1 MDDDTT
7 TTSTAH
13 DDGYNNTS
21 LRNERER
28 RGIKFGD
35 SLLKGRMFKKIFH
48 LDVKRKLNLDMHV
61 RWNST
66 YKMLSTSLYFKDVLF
81 RLRSS
86 HASFQ
91 SYMPLV
97 DEWDKVHGW
106 CIAIFLE
113 AEKGTCDYLKEM
125 VKPMLEKFDKY
136 WSDYNLYLSCAT
148 ILDLRYKVK
157 FVEYCFSKLYGSV
170 EASRRINLVLGTM
183 KSMFEDYKL
192 QYASSSPII
201 VAPSPP
207 STYGARNYF
216 DDYDHFV
223 DLNSQLDILE
233 FWHQSS
239 VRYPVV
245 SKMARDLLTIPVKTV
260 TSEYDFSI
268 GGKIVSASRSY
279 APEAL
284 IQAVQKLE
292 KRVNKVDERS
302 AKAEVGACDMTD
314 SVGKVENEVITL
326 KGQLGE
332 LDDRLEE
339 VSLDAQSLADQAFE
353 KMMGE
358 MAKMC
363 EEFTG
368 ELLALKKEN
377 ELLKEELTSLKRTT
391 MVGGATIQVGPKV
404 EIPKP
409 PKYHGKRDAR
419 EIDNF
424 LWSIERYFE
433 AVHLEEDASK
443 INVVTMYL
451 GDDAILWWRRREQDI
466 KNGSCSIRT
475 WDQFKED
482 FKKQFRPHDAA
493 KVSMMK
499 LRELKHSSTIKEYIK
514 QFTTLVLEI
523 DNLPEPAQLLYFIGG
538 LERWAQ
544 QEVERRNV
552 QTLAEAIAAAES
564 LVDYRDTRKEG
575 RSNGSKGKG
584 GGAKP
589 TDRSSTNSNK
599 TVKKDKAKGSSSSSS
614 SSDKPNNRGCYL
626 CGGPH
631 WARDCP
637 GRQKLS
643 AIIASG
649 GESSGDDAQTG
660 SLRLFS
666 SVRATPKAEESTKVV
681 QVSTLPRPK
690 GSLMFVDTLVNG
702 RASKALV
709 DCGASHNFI
718 TEKEAMKL
726 GIKYTKEPGRIKTV
740 NTSPVPIL
748 GVAHKVPICLGQWSG
763 TINLTVVHMDD
774 FSLVLGLEFI
784 DTVRPVSFEA
794 DGSIMIK
801 RDQGSWS
808 VPVTREEVEAKT
820 ISAIQVSRG
829 IKKGQ
834 ETFLA
839 ALVEEE
845 EPHGNEVPSEIFG
858 VLAEYKDVM
867 PPELPKR
874 LPPRREK
881 ELVTPPAPIIK
892 LLKQPKSRLWVVRHP
907 AMVPSVMP
915 KARLP
920 CNHGWTTTWLTGRIS
935 VMQILMQAAWG
946 SFSPIVSAGGC
957 YQRWQSVG
965 AMNGGSR
972 GCFLPRLTGCY
983 GSNAH
988 RLIPAVGASLLIN
1001 LSRLYVH

>member
-1 MDDDTT
+1 MAK
-7 TTSTAH
+7 S
-13 DDGYNNTS
+13 
-21 LRNERER
+21 
-28 RGIKFGD
+28 
-35 SLLKGRMFKKIFH
+35 
-48 LDVKRKLNLDMHV
+48 
-61 RWNST
+61 
-66 YKMLSTSLYFKDVLF
+66 KD
-81 RLRSS
+81 
-86 HASFQ
+86 A
-91 SYMPLV
+91 
-97 DEWDKVHGW
+97 
-106 CIAIFLE
+106 
-113 AEKGTCDYLKEM
+113 
-125 VKPMLEKFDKY
+125 
-136 WSDYNLYLSCAT
+136 
-148 ILDLRYKVK
+148 
-157 FVEYCFSKLYGSV
+157 
-170 EASRRINLVLGTM
+170 
-183 KSMFEDYKL
+183 
-192 QYASSSPII
+192 
-201 VAPSPP
+201 
-207 STYGARNYF
+207 
-216 DDYDHFV
+216 
-223 DLNSQLDILE
+223 
-233 FWHQSS
+233 
-239 VRYPVV
+239 
-245 SKMARDLLTIPVKTV
+245 
-260 TSEYDFSI
+260 
-268 GGKIVSASRSY
+268 SASQTTEGY

-302 AKAEVGACDMTD
+302 AKAEVAACDMTD

-332 LDDRLEE
+332 LDNRLEE

-358 MAKMC
+358 MAKMR

-391 MVGGATIQVGPKV
+391 MAGGATIQVGP
-404 EIPKP
+404 
-409 PKYHGKRDAR
+409 
-419 EIDNF
+419 
-424 LWSIERYFE
+424 
-433 AVHLEEDASK
+433 
-443 INVVTMYL
+443 
-451 GDDAILWWRRREQDI
+451 
-466 KNGSCSIRT
+466 
-475 WDQFKED
+475 
-482 FKKQFRPHDAA
+482 
-493 KVSMMK
+493 
-499 LRELKHSSTIKEYIK
+499 
-514 QFTTLVLEI
+514 
-523 DNLPEPAQLLYFIGG
+523 
-538 LERWAQ
+538 
-544 QEVERRNV
+544 
-552 QTLAEAIAAAES
+552 
-564 LVDYRDTRKEG
+564 KEG

-649 GESSGDDAQTG
+649 GESSGDDAQMG

-702 RASKALV
+702 RASEALV

-784 DTVRPVSFEA
+784 DTVRPFSFEA

-839 ALVEEE
+839 ALVDEE
-845 EPHGNEVPSEIFG
+845 EPHGNEVPSEISG
-858 VLAEYKDVM
+858 VLVEYKDNYLCHEAPVISA
-867 PPELPKR
+867 PTLKLPS
-874 LPPRREK
+874 E
-881 ELVTPPAPIIK
+881 IIGK
-892 LLKQPKSRLWVVRHP
+892 TVEEVL
-907 AMVPSVMP
+907 
-915 KARLP
+915 
-920 CNHGWTTTWLTGRIS
+920 
-935 VMQILMQAAWG
+935 
-946 SFSPIVSAGGC
+946 
-957 YQRWQSVG
+957 
-965 AMNGGSR
+965 
-972 GCFLPRLTGCY
+972 
-983 GSNAH
+983 
-988 RLIPAVGASLLIN
+988 
-1001 LSRLYVH
+1001 

>member
-1 MDDDTT
+1 MVVAAIGAT
-7 TTSTAH
+7 
-13 DDGYNNTS
+13 G
-21 LRNERER
+21 
-28 RGIKFGD
+28 
-35 SLLKGRMFKKIFH
+35 
-48 LDVKRKLNLDMHV
+48 
-61 RWNST
+61 
-66 YKMLSTSLYFKDVLF
+66 
-81 RLRSS
+81 
-86 HASFQ
+86 ASQ
-91 SYMPLV
+91 
-97 DEWDKVHGW
+97 
-106 CIAIFLE
+106 
-113 AEKGTCDYLKEM
+113 
-125 VKPMLEKFDKY
+125 
-136 WSDYNLYLSCAT
+136 
-148 ILDLRYKVK
+148 
-157 FVEYCFSKLYGSV
+157 
-170 EASRRINLVLGTM
+170 
-183 KSMFEDYKL
+183 
-192 QYASSSPII
+192 
-201 VAPSPP
+201 
-207 STYGARNYF
+207 
-216 DDYDHFV
+216 
-223 DLNSQLDILE
+223 
-233 FWHQSS
+233 
-239 VRYPVV
+239 
-245 SKMARDLLTIPVKTV
+245 V
-260 TSEYDFSI
+260 TE
-268 GGKIVSASRSY
+268 GY

-302 AKAEVGACDMTD
+302 AKAEVAACDMTD
-314 SVGKVENEVITL
+314 SVGKVENEVSAL

-358 MAKMC
+358 MAKMR

-391 MVGGATIQVGPKV
+391 VAGGATIQVGPKV

-443 INVVTMYL
+443 INAVTMYL

-538 LERWAQ
+538 LQRWAQ

-649 GESSGDDAQTG
+649 GESSGDDAQMG

-666 SVRATPKAEESTKVV
+666 SVRATPKAEESTKMV

-845 EPHGNEVPSEIFG
+845 EPHGNEVPPEISG
-858 VLAEYKDVM
+858 VLEEETVLNHLIANGIEPGTEGWHCYKKGMSTTSNNKRDVEDM
-867 PPELPKR
+867 HGDIKR
-874 LPPRREK
+874 LIYDVYKVVAERYEGVGDEPNDEAK
-881 ELVTPPAPIIK
+881 IFYKLVEDGK
-892 LLKQPKSRLWVVRHP
+892 
-907 AMVPSVMP
+907 
-915 KARLP
+915 
-920 CNHGWTTTWLTGRIS
+920 
-935 VMQILMQAAWG
+935 
-946 SFSPIVSAGGC
+946 
-957 YQRWQSVG
+957 
-965 AMNGGSR
+965 
-972 GCFLPRLTGCY
+972 
-983 GSNAH
+983 
-988 RLIPAVGASLLIN
+988 
-1001 LSRLYVH
+1001 

>member
-1 MDDDTT
+1 
-7 TTSTAH
+7 
-13 DDGYNNTS
+13 
-21 LRNERER
+21 
-28 RGIKFGD
+28 
-35 SLLKGRMFKKIFH
+35 
-48 LDVKRKLNLDMHV
+48 
-61 RWNST
+61 
-66 YKMLSTSLYFKDVLF
+66 
-81 RLRSS
+81 
-86 HASFQ
+86 
-91 SYMPLV
+91 
-97 DEWDKVHGW
+97 
-106 CIAIFLE
+106 
-113 AEKGTCDYLKEM
+113 
-125 VKPMLEKFDKY
+125 
-136 WSDYNLYLSCAT
+136 
-148 ILDLRYKVK
+148 
-157 FVEYCFSKLYGSV
+157 
-170 EASRRINLVLGTM
+170 
-183 KSMFEDYKL
+183 
-192 QYASSSPII
+192 
-201 VAPSPP
+201 
-207 STYGARNYF
+207 
-216 DDYDHFV
+216 
-223 DLNSQLDILE
+223 
-233 FWHQSS
+233 
-239 VRYPVV
+239 
-245 SKMARDLLTIPVKTV
+245 
-260 TSEYDFSI
+260 
-268 GGKIVSASRSY
+268 
-279 APEAL
+279 
-284 IQAVQKLE
+284 
-292 KRVNKVDERS
+292 
-302 AKAEVGACDMTD
+302 MTD

-332 LDDRLEE
+332 LDNRLEE
-339 VSLDAQSLADQAFE
+339 ASLDAQSLADQAFE

-358 MAKMC
+358 MAKMR

-377 ELLKEELTSLKRTT
+377 ELLKEELTLLKRTT
-391 MVGGATIQVGPKV
+391 VAGGATIQVGPKV

-424 LWSIERYFE
+424 LWSMERYFE

-443 INVVTMYL
+443 INAATMYL

-466 KNGSCSIRT
+466 KSGSCSIRT

-499 LRELKHSSTIKEYIK
+499 LHELKHSSTIKEYIK
-514 QFTTLVLEI
+514 QFTTLVLEV
-523 DNLPEPAQLLYFIGG
+523 DDLPEAAQLIYFIGG
-538 LERWAQ
+538 LQRWAQ

-589 TDRSSTNSNK
+589 TDRSSTSSNK
-599 TVKKDKAKGSSSSSS
+599 TVKKGKAKGSSSSPS
-614 SSDKPNNRGCYL
+614 SSDKPSNRGCYL

-649 GESSGDDAQTG
+649 GESSGDDAQMG

-666 SVRATPKAEESTKVV
+666 SVRATPKDEESTKVV

-726 GIKYTKEPGRIKTV
+726 GIKNTKEPGRIKTV

-784 DTVRPVSFEA
+784 DTVRPFSFEA

-845 EPHGNEVPSEIFG
+845 EPHGNEVPSEISG
-858 VLAEYKDVM
+858 VLVERGSGLGKGA
-867 PPELPKR
+867 L
-874 LPPRREK
+874 L
-881 ELVTPPAPIIK
+881 LV
-892 LLKQPKSRLWVVRHP
+892 
-907 AMVPSVMP
+907 
-915 KARLP
+915 
-920 CNHGWTTTWLTGRIS
+920 
-935 VMQILMQAAWG
+935 
-946 SFSPIVSAGGC
+946 
-957 YQRWQSVG
+957 VG
-965 AMNGGSR
+965 AISNEGELMYGLGGWSCGWLDVDLCGWDYVWVWR
-972 GCFLPRLTGCY
+972 RVVPWWEVVDWSEEQGEEVFKISS
-983 GSNAH
+983 GSPTVA
-988 RLIPAVGASLLIN
+988 ID
-1001 LSRLYVH
+1001 

>member
-1 MDDDTT
+1 MAKSKDD
-7 TTSTAH
+7 
-13 DDGYNNTS
+13 
-21 LRNERER
+21 
-28 RGIKFGD
+28 
-35 SLLKGRMFKKIFH
+35 
-48 LDVKRKLNLDMHV
+48 
-61 RWNST
+61 
-66 YKMLSTSLYFKDVLF
+66 KD
-81 RLRSS
+81 
-86 HASFQ
+86 A
-91 SYMPLV
+91 
-97 DEWDKVHGW
+97 
-106 CIAIFLE
+106 
-113 AEKGTCDYLKEM
+113 
-125 VKPMLEKFDKY
+125 
-136 WSDYNLYLSCAT
+136 
-148 ILDLRYKVK
+148 
-157 FVEYCFSKLYGSV
+157 
-170 EASRRINLVLGTM
+170 
-183 KSMFEDYKL
+183 
-192 QYASSSPII
+192 
-201 VAPSPP
+201 
-207 STYGARNYF
+207 
-216 DDYDHFV
+216 
-223 DLNSQLDILE
+223 
-233 FWHQSS
+233 
-239 VRYPVV
+239 
-245 SKMARDLLTIPVKTV
+245 
-260 TSEYDFSI
+260 
-268 GGKIVSASRSY
+268 SASQTTEGY

-302 AKAEVGACDMTD
+302 AKAEVAACDMTD

-332 LDDRLEE
+332 LDNRLEE

-358 MAKMC
+358 MAKMR

-377 ELLKEELTSLKRTT
+377 ELLKEELTLLKRAT
-391 MVGGATIQVGPKV
+391 VAGGATIQAGPKV

-419 EIDNF
+419 EINNF
-424 LWSIERYFE
+424 LWSMERYFE

-443 INVVTMYL
+443 INAATMYL
-451 GDDAILWWRRREQDI
+451 GDDVILWWRRREQDI
-466 KNGSCSIRT
+466 KSGSCSIRT

-514 QFTTLVLEI
+514 QFTTLVLEV
-523 DNLPEPAQLLYFIGG
+523 DDLPEATKLIYFIGG
-538 LERWAQ
+538 LQRWAQ

-564 LVDYRDTRKEG
+564 LVDYKDTRKEG

-589 TDRSSTNSNK
+589 TDRSSTSSNK

-614 SSDKPNNRGCYL
+614 SSEKPNNRGCYL

-649 GESSGDDAQTG
+649 GESSGDDAQMG

-681 QVSTLPRPK
+681 KVSTLPRPK

-718 TEKEAMKL
+718 TGKEAMKL

-784 DTVRPVSFEA
+784 DTVRPFSFEA

-839 ALVEEE
+839 SLVKEE
-845 EPHGNEVPSEIFG
+845 EPHGNEVPSEISG
-858 VLAEYKDVM
+858 VLVESSVSLSSSMKSQRSASSSSSSLLERTFVAMFLADLLRLT
-867 PPELPKR
+867 PTPLPLLEAVFFDLNPSGLD
-874 LPPRREK
+874 LPFFAGADGGGGGG
-881 ELVTPPAPIIK
+881 T
-892 LLKQPKSRLWVVRHP
+892 
-907 AMVPSVMP
+907 SVSS
-915 KARLP
+915 
-920 CNHGWTTTWLTGRIS
+920 LTGT
-935 VMQILMQAAWG
+935 WEG
-946 SFSPIVSAGGC
+946 SGEGCGSGTGGEDC
-957 YQRWQSVG
+957 DSG
-965 AMNGGSR
+965 TGGE
-972 GCFLPRLTGCY
+972 GCDSGTGGEGC
-983 GSNAH
+983 GS
-988 RLIPAVGASLLIN
+988 GTGGTGGEGCGSGTGGEGCG
-1001 LSRLYVH
+1001 

>member
-1 MDDDTT
+1 
-7 TTSTAH
+7 
-13 DDGYNNTS
+13 
-21 LRNERER
+21 
-28 RGIKFGD
+28 
-35 SLLKGRMFKKIFH
+35 
-48 LDVKRKLNLDMHV
+48 
-61 RWNST
+61 
-66 YKMLSTSLYFKDVLF
+66 
-81 RLRSS
+81 
-86 HASFQ
+86 
-91 SYMPLV
+91 
-97 DEWDKVHGW
+97 
-106 CIAIFLE
+106 
-113 AEKGTCDYLKEM
+113 
-125 VKPMLEKFDKY
+125 
-136 WSDYNLYLSCAT
+136 
-148 ILDLRYKVK
+148 
-157 FVEYCFSKLYGSV
+157 
-170 EASRRINLVLGTM
+170 
-183 KSMFEDYKL
+183 
-192 QYASSSPII
+192 
-201 VAPSPP
+201 
-207 STYGARNYF
+207 
-216 DDYDHFV
+216 
-223 DLNSQLDILE
+223 
-233 FWHQSS
+233 
-239 VRYPVV
+239 
-245 SKMARDLLTIPVKTV
+245 
-260 TSEYDFSI
+260 
-268 GGKIVSASRSY
+268 
-279 APEAL
+279 
-284 IQAVQKLE
+284 
-292 KRVNKVDERS
+292 
-302 AKAEVGACDMTD
+302 MTD

-332 LDDRLEE
+332 LDNRLEE

-358 MAKMC
+358 MAKMR

-377 ELLKEELTSLKRTT
+377 ELLKEELTLLKRTT
-391 MVGGATIQVGPKV
+391 VAGGATIQAGPKV

-424 LWSIERYFE
+424 LWSMERYFE

-466 KNGSCSIRT
+466 KSGSCSIRT

-514 QFTTLVLEI
+514 QFTTLVLEV
-523 DNLPEPAQLLYFIGG
+523 DNLPEAAQLIYFIGG
-538 LERWAQ
+538 LQRWAQ

-575 RSNGSKGKG
+575 RSKGKG

-589 TDRSSTNSNK
+589 TDRSSTSSNK

-614 SSDKPNNRGCYL
+614 SSEKPNNRGCYL

-784 DTVRPVSFEA
+784 DTVRPFSFEA

-808 VPVTREEVEAKT
+808 VLVTREEVEAKT

-845 EPHGNEVPSEIFG
+845 EPHGNEVPSEISG
-858 VLAEYKDVM
+858 VLEEYKDVM

-881 ELVTPPAPIIK
+881 KPSKEEALPQLRSHGLMFGAWVVAIRDTPYVLQYFSRKRRLLWIFDSTPPKLRLAVRGIILFETIQTLTDFTFILTRAYVSGEDGCFMDVFHVMDVYVQK
-892 LLKQPKSRLWVVRHP
+892 IQVLSSVSGLRVAETKLNEGGKEEKIERKTISEKFSITLLK
-907 AMVPSVMP
+907 
-915 KARLP
+915 
-920 CNHGWTTTWLTGRIS
+920 
-935 VMQILMQAAWG
+935 
-946 SFSPIVSAGGC
+946 
-957 YQRWQSVG
+957 
-965 AMNGGSR
+965 
-972 GCFLPRLTGCY
+972 CFWSSEPY
-983 GSNAH
+983 NKY
-988 RLIPAVGASLLIN
+988 LLIIWWLQISLN
-1001 LSRLYVH
+1001 MGDIQNAPLSEEETTCRFLLYELQDMESEEGGDGVNYSGNFVTDTFFPTFDDAVTWADGAKVTKMFGNKTVGVSFRAGRWFKIVNATTQAEYDRALAAMQLR

>member
-1 MDDDTT
+1 MAK
-7 TTSTAH
+7 S
-13 DDGYNNTS
+13 
-21 LRNERER
+21 
-28 RGIKFGD
+28 
-35 SLLKGRMFKKIFH
+35 
-48 LDVKRKLNLDMHV
+48 
-61 RWNST
+61 
-66 YKMLSTSLYFKDVLF
+66 KD
-81 RLRSS
+81 
-86 HASFQ
+86 A
-91 SYMPLV
+91 
-97 DEWDKVHGW
+97 
-106 CIAIFLE
+106 
-113 AEKGTCDYLKEM
+113 
-125 VKPMLEKFDKY
+125 
-136 WSDYNLYLSCAT
+136 
-148 ILDLRYKVK
+148 
-157 FVEYCFSKLYGSV
+157 
-170 EASRRINLVLGTM
+170 
-183 KSMFEDYKL
+183 
-192 QYASSSPII
+192 
-201 VAPSPP
+201 
-207 STYGARNYF
+207 
-216 DDYDHFV
+216 
-223 DLNSQLDILE
+223 
-233 FWHQSS
+233 
-239 VRYPVV
+239 
-245 SKMARDLLTIPVKTV
+245 
-260 TSEYDFSI
+260 
-268 GGKIVSASRSY
+268 SASQTTEGY

-302 AKAEVGACDMTD
+302 AKAEVAACDMTD

-332 LDDRLEE
+332 LDNRLEE

-358 MAKMC
+358 MAKMR

-377 ELLKEELTSLKRTT
+377 ELLKEELT
-391 MVGGATIQVGPKV
+391 M
-404 EIPKP
+404 
-409 PKYHGKRDAR
+409 
-419 EIDNF
+419 
-424 LWSIERYFE
+424 ERYFE

-466 KNGSCSIRT
+466 KSGSCSIRT

-514 QFTTLVLEI
+514 QFTTLVLEV
-523 DNLPEPAQLLYFIGG
+523 DDLPEATQRIYFIGG
-538 LERWAQ
+538 LQRWAQ

-552 QTLAEAIAAAES
+552 QTLAEVIAATES

-589 TDRSSTNSNK
+589 TDRSSTSSNK
-599 TVKKDKAKGSSSSSS
+599 TVKKDKAKGSSSSPS
-614 SSDKPNNRGCYL
+614 SSDKPSNRGCYL

-649 GESSGDDAQTG
+649 GESSGDDAQMG

-666 SVRATPKAEESTKVV
+666 SVRTTPKAEESTKVV
-681 QVSTLPRPK
+681 KVSTLPRPK
-690 GSLMFVDTLVNG
+690 GSVMFVDTLVNG

-726 GIKYTKEPGRIKTV
+726 GIKYTKEPGRVKTV

-784 DTVRPVSFEA
+784 DTVRPFSFEA

-839 ALVEEE
+839 ALVKEE
-845 EPHGNEVPSEIFG
+845 EPHGNEVPSEISG
-858 VLAEYKDVM
+858 VLVEYKDVM
-867 PPELPKR
+867 PPELLKR
-874 LPPRREK
+874 LPPRRED
-881 ELVTPPAPIIK
+881 EMGTDNFDSDMEPVIGGIEAG
-892 LLKQPKSRLWVVRHP
+892 VVD
-907 AMVPSVMP
+907 
-915 KARLP
+915 
-920 CNHGWTTTWLTGRIS
+920 
-935 VMQILMQAAWG
+935 WG
-946 SFSPIVSAGGC
+946 SGVKFRNTIDVEVEDVGGEGIEDIVVKDVVVGTDNVTGHDTFNAICHFKYFSAG
-957 YQRWQSVG
+957 
-965 AMNGGSR
+965 
-972 GCFLPRLTGCY
+972 
-983 GSNAH
+983 H
-988 RLIPAVGASLLIN
+988 I
-1001 LSRLYVH
+1001 

>member
-1 MDDDTT
+1 MAK
-7 TTSTAH
+7 SK
-13 DDGYNNTS
+13 DG
-21 LRNERER
+21 
-28 RGIKFGD
+28 
-35 SLLKGRMFKKIFH
+35 
-48 LDVKRKLNLDMHV
+48 
-61 RWNST
+61 
-66 YKMLSTSLYFKDVLF
+66 KD
-81 RLRSS
+81 
-86 HASFQ
+86 A
-91 SYMPLV
+91 
-97 DEWDKVHGW
+97 
-106 CIAIFLE
+106 
-113 AEKGTCDYLKEM
+113 
-125 VKPMLEKFDKY
+125 
-136 WSDYNLYLSCAT
+136 
-148 ILDLRYKVK
+148 
-157 FVEYCFSKLYGSV
+157 
-170 EASRRINLVLGTM
+170 
-183 KSMFEDYKL
+183 
-192 QYASSSPII
+192 
-201 VAPSPP
+201 
-207 STYGARNYF
+207 
-216 DDYDHFV
+216 
-223 DLNSQLDILE
+223 
-233 FWHQSS
+233 
-239 VRYPVV
+239 
-245 SKMARDLLTIPVKTV
+245 
-260 TSEYDFSI
+260 
-268 GGKIVSASRSY
+268 SASQTTEGY

-302 AKAEVGACDMTD
+302 AKAEVAACDMTD

-332 LDDRLEE
+332 LDNRLEE

-358 MAKMC
+358 MAKMR

-391 MVGGATIQVGPKV
+391 MAGGATIQVGPKV

-424 LWSIERYFE
+424 LCSMERYFE

-466 KNGSCSIRT
+466 KSGSCSIRT

-514 QFTTLVLEI
+514 QFTTLVLEV
-523 DNLPEPAQLLYFIGG
+523 DNLPEAAQLIYSIGG
-538 LERWAQ
+538 LQRWAQ

-552 QTLAEAIAAAES
+552 QTLAEDIAAAES

-589 TDRSSTNSNK
+589 TDRSSTSSNK
-599 TVKKDKAKGSSSSSS
+599 TVKKDKAKGSSSSPS

-649 GESSGDDAQTG
+649 
-660 SLRLFS
+660 
-666 SVRATPKAEESTKVV
+666 
-681 QVSTLPRPK
+681 
-690 GSLMFVDTLVNG
+690 VNG

-726 GIKYTKEPGRIKTV
+726 GIKYTQEPGRIKTV

-763 TINLTVVHMDD
+763 TIYLTVVHMDD

-784 DTVRPVSFEA
+784 DTVRPFSLEA

-808 VPVTREEVEAKT
+808 VPVTREEVEAKI

-845 EPHGNEVPSEIFG
+845 EPHGNEVPSEISG
-858 VLAEYKDVM
+858 VLVEYKDVM

-874 LPPRREK
+874 LPPRRE
-881 ELVTPPAPIIK
+881 
-892 LLKQPKSRLWVVRHP
+892 
-907 AMVPSVMP
+907 
-915 KARLP
+915 
-920 CNHGWTTTWLTGRIS
+920 
-935 VMQILMQAAWG
+935 
-946 SFSPIVSAGGC
+946 
-957 YQRWQSVG
+957 
-965 AMNGGSR
+965 
-972 GCFLPRLTGCY
+972 
-983 GSNAH
+983 
-988 RLIPAVGASLLIN
+988 
-1001 LSRLYVH
+1001 

>member
-1 MDDDTT
+1 MLILHLFLHSILIPHLFSSDLDPPALLLSNVDVQAPPSSYEDDT
-7 TTSTAH
+7 S
-13 DDGYNNTS
+13 S
-21 LRNERER
+21 
-28 RGIKFGD
+28 
-35 SLLKGRMFKKIFH
+35 S
-48 LDVKRKLNLDMHV
+48 NLD
-61 RWNST
+61 T
-66 YKMLSTSLYFKDVLF
+66 L
-81 RLRSS
+81 
-86 HASFQ
+86 AP
-91 SYMPLV
+91 PL
-97 DEWDKVHGW
+97 GY
-106 CIAIFLE
+106 
-113 AEKGTCDYLKEM
+113 T
-125 VKPMLEKFDKY
+125 
-136 WSDYNLYLSCAT
+136 
-148 ILDLRYKVK
+148 
-157 FVEYCFSKLYGSV
+157 
-170 EASRRINLVLGTM
+170 
-183 KSMFEDYKL
+183 
-192 QYASSSPII
+192 
-201 VAPSPP
+201 
-207 STYGARNYF
+207 
-216 DDYDHFV
+216 
-223 DLNSQLDILE
+223 
-233 FWHQSS
+233 
-239 VRYPVV
+239 
-245 SKMARDLLTIPVKTV
+245 
-260 TSEYDFSI
+260 
-268 GGKIVSASRSY
+268 
-279 APEAL
+279 PEAL

-302 AKAEVGACDMTD
+302 AKAEVAACDMTD

-332 LDDRLEE
+332 LDNLLEV
-339 VSLDAQSLADQAFE
+339 VSLDAQSLADQSLADQAFE

-358 MAKMC
+358 MAKMR

-377 ELLKEELTSLKRTT
+377 ELLKEELALLKRTT
-391 MVGGATIQVGPKV
+391 VAGGATIQVGPKV

-409 PKYHGKRDAR
+409 PKYHGRRDAR

-424 LWSIERYFE
+424 LWSMERYFE

-443 INVVTMYL
+443 INAATMYL

-466 KNGSCSIRT
+466 KSGSCSIRT

-514 QFTTLVLEI
+514 QFTTLVLEV
-523 DNLPEPAQLLYFIGG
+523 DDLPKAAQLIYFIGG
-538 LERWAQ
+538 LQRWAQ
-544 QEVERRNV
+544 QE
-552 QTLAEAIAAAES
+552 
-564 LVDYRDTRKEG
+564 EG
-575 RSNGSKGKG
+575 RSNDSKGKG

-589 TDRSSTNSNK
+589 TDRSSTSSNK
-599 TVKKDKAKGSSSSSS
+599 TVKKDKAKGSSPSSS

-631 WARDCP
+631 WARDFP

-649 GESSGDDAQTG
+649 GESSGDDAQMG

-681 QVSTLPRPK
+681 KVSTLPRPK

-784 DTVRPVSFEA
+784 DTVRPFSFEA

-845 EPHGNEVPSEIFG
+845 EPHVNEVPSEISG
-858 VLAEYKDVM
+858 VLLETADQVEVK
-867 PPELPKR
+867 
-874 LPPRREK
+874 
-881 ELVTPPAPIIK
+881 PIVFYSK
-892 LLKQPKSRLWVVRHP
+892 HLARTRNPSTSGLLRSP
-907 AMVPSVMP
+907 
-915 KARLP
+915 
-920 CNHGWTTTWLTGRIS
+920 
-935 VMQILMQAAWG
+935 
-946 SFSPIVSAGGC
+946 SFSC
-957 YQRWQSVG
+957 
-965 AMNGGSR
+965 
-972 GCFLPRLTGCY
+972 
-983 GSNAH
+983 
-988 RLIPAVGASLLIN
+988 
-1001 LSRLYVH
+1001 